1 MGPHPLAEV
10 ISMRVN
16 VSYRDKDGE
25 ISRKYGDMP
34 ISALRTS
41 YGNRFAKGCTDHERL
56 SEVLAKLDEPALF
69 KLVRDHKS
77 GILPIRVKNLPGRS
91 APLVIAKR

>member
-1 MGPHPLAEV
+1 MG
-10 ISMRVN
+10 
-16 VSYRDKDGE
+16 VSARYRDKDGE
-25 ISRKYGDMP
+25 ISIKYGDMP

-56 SEVLAKLDEPALF
+56 SEVLAKLDEPSLF

-77 GILPIRVKNLPGRS
+77 GILPIRVRTFRAGQR
-91 APLVIAKR
+91 IW